1 MDFPLW
7 FGPADRS
14 LFAMASMPD
23 DGSASG
29 AVVLCAPIGLEG
41 VCARQTFA
49 TLGHALA
56 DVGILAFRFDY
67 DGTGDS
73 VGGSEDPDRVAA
85 WLRGVHHA
93 VSLAHR
99 SGVSKV
105 AVVGMRLGATF
116 AAAALSDEGEG
127 WDGDPVD
134 GLVLWDPCPSGRS
147 YLRAQ
152 RALQFFGVGQS
163 DHGDGSVEA
172 PGVVFDADTVAALSA
187 IDIGALRGQ
196 LARRILLLA
205 RKTPSTGTGVL
216 ERFCAARPVERG
228 TAHGQERL
236 VDVEP
241 FAAEI
246 PHADVEVV
254 TRWLAD
260 TLTGERVPLSVPRR
274 QDAIVGVGEAGS
286 IVERPMSLGPIGLFG
301 MVTEPQEVS
310 PGGRGTGPTALFLNA
325 GVIDHVGPA
334 RLWVDLGRRWAAQG
348 MRSVRCDLSG
358 LGNSPPRPGQ
368 PDDEVYMPEAIEDVL
383 DVASA
388 VSPDDPADVVLV
400 GLCSGGYHAIEAALV
415 LGARGVSAVNP
426 AFPPKPAELRAAD
439 AAPTN
444 EIDRRR
450 KAAPARKRWV
460 RSLPAHD
467 LLGGMLERM
476 PDQVWWL
483 VNRVAVE
490 HSPVRALRR
499 LVDSGVRILIVS
511 GDREARVIWR
521 GEGRLRR
528 SLEASDGFRNVVD
541 PGIDHELFKSDA
553 RRLASSILT
562 DEVLGAYGPR
572 RTGTAPLRDRRGFP

>member
-415 LGARGVSAVNP
+415 LGARGVCRGESGVPPQAGGTPRGGRSADQ
-426 AFPPKPAELRAAD
+426 RD
-439 AAPTN
+439 RPTPQG
-444 EIDRRR
+444 RTGPQAMGPVTAGTR
-450 KAAPARKRWV
+450 PARRNARTHARPGV
-460 RSLPAHD
+460 
-467 LLGGMLERM
+467 
-476 PDQVWWL
+476 
-483 VNRVAVE
+483 VAGE
-490 HSPVRALRR
+490 SSRGRAL
-499 LVDSGVRILIVS
+499 
-511 GDREARVIWR
+511 
-521 GEGRLRR
+521 
-528 SLEASDGFRNVVD
+528 
-541 PGIDHELFKSDA
+541 PGAGAAQA
-553 RRLASSILT
+553 RRLGRADL
-562 DEVLGAYGPR
+562 DRERRPR
-572 RTGTAPLRDRRGFP
+572 SPGDLEGRRQTTPVSRSLRRVPQCGRPRHRPRAVQERCSATGELDPH